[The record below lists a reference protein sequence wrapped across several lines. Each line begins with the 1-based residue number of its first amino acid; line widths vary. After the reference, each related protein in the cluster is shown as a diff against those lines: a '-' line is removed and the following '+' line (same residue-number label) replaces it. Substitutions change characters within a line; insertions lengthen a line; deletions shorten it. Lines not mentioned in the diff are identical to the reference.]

1 MSSNAKCIFFKVC
14 VKECPSRTIDFK
26 QMTDANFNEYKQSM
40 VCSEE
45 INIPS
50 MSLTQAKLNID
61 ANKCAGIVLQSK
73 SGNVLLFNT
82 LFIIIN
88 NL

>member
-1 MSSNAKCIFFKVC
+1 
-14 VKECPSRTIDFK
+14 
-26 QMTDANFNEYKQSM
+26 MTDANFNEYKQSM

-73 SGNVLLFNT
+73 SGNVFLFNT